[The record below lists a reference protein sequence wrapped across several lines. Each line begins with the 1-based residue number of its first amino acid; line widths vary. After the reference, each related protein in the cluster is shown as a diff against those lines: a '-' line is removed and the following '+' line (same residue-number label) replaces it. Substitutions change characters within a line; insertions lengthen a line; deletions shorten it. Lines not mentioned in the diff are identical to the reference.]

1 MNVSRRACVAVLAWM
16 LTLPVRAGAWGEGA
30 FDNDAAQDFL
40 AECAR
45 STDATVVAQAIDMA
59 LTASFVDADDG
70 AAAVAAA
77 ELIASALG
85 SNGAA
90 PKTRVA
96 PCLSATPPEQL
107 RALAPR
113 AAQAMVRVT
122 EPASS
127 ELAQQWAEEKP
138 NRWTASVQR
147 LAARLRNSLL
157 CAKQRAPADSR

>member
-1 MNVSRRACVAVLAWM
+1 MIFFKHACIAAAAL
-16 LTLPVRAGAWGEGA
+16 LLPLSAQAGAWGEGA

-59 LTASFVDADDG
+59 LMASFVDADDG

-77 ELIASALG
+77 EVLANALG

-90 PKTRVA
+90 PTARVV
-96 PCLSATPPEQL
+96 PCLTATPRDQL

-113 AAQAMVRVT
+113 AVQAVTRVT
-122 EPASS
+122 DHASS

-138 NRWTASVQR
+138 NRWTASVQQ
-147 LAARLRNSLL
+147 LAARLR
-157 CAKQRAPADSR
+157 R